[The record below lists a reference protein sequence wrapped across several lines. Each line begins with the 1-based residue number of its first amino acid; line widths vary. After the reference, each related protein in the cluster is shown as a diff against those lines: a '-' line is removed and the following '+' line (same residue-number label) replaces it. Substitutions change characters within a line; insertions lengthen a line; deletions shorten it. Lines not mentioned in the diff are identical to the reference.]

1 MVPKLHKKA
10 YSFRGVARYVLGER
24 EGPSSDTTSGRVA
37 WTEAINLSTRSP
49 DMAWRVM
56 AATAMDQ
63 ARLKREAGIPN
74 TGRKSKLCVQHFT
87 LSWHPEEA
95 DGLTKAEMIRA
106 ARAML
111 RVMKADQHQALL
123 VAHDDQAHPHVHV
136 LLNRVNPDDGRML
149 SSSFEKL
156 KASKWAQKYEEERG
170 KIYCEERVLNNE
182 ARDRGEYTRGDKDD
196 PRHLHEA
203 LEAAND
209 NDARQRLLEE
219 HRQKSFEL
227 KEAARKLEAKRDAGI
242 DQLEAAYQQRR
253 SGIVTQCRKSIAQA
267 RKRIRERS
275 RPLWKQLRHQQAA
288 GRRAHELRE
297 ERVLGRVQNAL
308 KAIDFGALVG
318 GRGARQGRA
327 KTIGEVFQL
336 LSDAGARAQAMKV
349 EHRLASQA
357 LHRKQKR
364 IEQQAADRRR
374 QRRDEMLAEAGREY
388 LTERNDRLLVYGM
401 ERAKLRAQ
409 WLEKGRKLRDEI
421 KRLRRELGPADRR
434 EGPYPSVENPTKPS
448 DLLPARN
455 AAAVARR
462 IDQWREL
469 RRRPG
474 GPGVGR
480 SCGED
485 RER

>member
-10 YSFRGVARYVLGER
+10 YSFSGVARYVLGER
-24 EGPSSDTTSGRVA
+24 EGPSSERVA
-37 WTEAINLSTRSP
+37 WTEPINLSTRSP

-63 ARLKREAGIPN
+63 ARLKREAGVPN
-74 TGRKSKLCVQHFT
+74 TGRKSNLCVQHFT

-111 RVMKADQHQALL
+111 RVMKAEKHQALL

-209 NDARQRLLEE
+209 NDARERLLAE
-219 HRQKSFEL
+219 HRQKSREL
-227 KEAARKLEAKRDAGI
+227 KEAARRLEARRDTAI
-242 DQLEAAYQQRR
+242 DQLQAAYQERR
-253 SGIVTQCRKSIAQA
+253 RGIVTQCRKSVARA

-288 GRRAHELRE
+288 ERHAHELRE

-308 KAIDFGALVG
+308 KAIDFAALVG
-318 GRGARQGRA
+318 GREARQGRA
-327 KTIGEVFQL
+327 KTVGEAFQL
-336 LSDAGARAQAMKV
+336 LSDAGARVEAMKA
-349 EHRLASQA
+349 EHRLASQV
-357 LHRKQKR
+357 LHRKQKQ
-364 IEQQAADRRR
+364 IEQQAADSR
-374 QRRDEMLAEAGREY
+374 QRRRDELLAESGREY
-388 LTERNDRLLVYGM
+388 LTVRNDRLLVHGLQ
-401 ERAKLRAQ
+401 RAKLRAQ
-409 WLEKGRKLRDEI
+409 WLEKGRKLREEI
-421 KRLRRELGPADRR
+421 KLLRQELEPVDRR
-434 EGPYPSVENPTKPS
+434 SSPYPKVERRTNPS

-469 RRRPG
+469 QSNSPSRGFGARR
-474 GPGVGR
+474 GR
-480 SCGED
+480 DDD

>member
-24 EGPSSDTTSGRVA
+24 DAPSSERVA

-63 ARLKREAGIPN
+63 SRLKREAGIPN

-111 RVMKADQHQALL
+111 RVMKADKHQALL
-123 VAHDDQAHPHVHV
+123 VAHDDQPQPHVHV
-136 LLNRVNPDDGRML
+136 LLNRVNPDDGRLL

-156 KASKWAQKYEEERG
+156 KASRWAQQYEDERG

-182 ARDRGEYTRGDKDD
+182 ARDRGEYTRGEKDD

-209 NDARQRLLEE
+209 NDARQRLVEE
-219 HRQKSFEL
+219 HRRKSLQL
-227 KEAARKLEAKRDAGI
+227 KASARRLASRRDEGLAKLEAVYRKRQA
-242 DQLEAAYQQRR
+242 E
-253 SGIVTQCRKSIAQA
+253 VTTGARQSIARA
-267 RKRIRERS
+267 RTRVRERC
-275 RPLWKQLRHQQAA
+275 RPLWKRMRHEQAA
-288 GRRAHELRE
+288 ERQAHALRE

-308 KAIDFGALVG
+308 RAIDFGALVG
-318 GRGARQGRA
+318 GRTARQGRA

-336 LSDAGARAQAMKV
+336 LSDAGARAEAMKAD
-349 EHRLASQA
+349 HQLTSQA
-357 LHRKQKR
+357 LHRRQKR
-364 IEQQAADRRR
+364 AEQRAVVRRR
-374 QRRDEMLAEAGREY
+374 EQRDQLLTSARREY
-388 LTERNDRLLVYGM
+388 LTARNDQLLSHDM
-401 ERAKLRAQ
+401 QRAKLRAQ
-409 WLEKGRKLRDEI
+409 WLEKGRKLRSEI
-421 KRLRRELGPADRR
+421 KRLRLERDEPDRR
-434 EGPYPSVENPTKPS
+434 PSPLPQVENPTKPS
-448 DLLPARN
+448 DLLPPRN

-462 IDQWREL
+462 IDQWRE
-469 RRRPG
+469 RRGRPG
-474 GPGVGR
+474 GPGFGR
-480 SCGED
+480 GHDDD

>member
-24 EGPSSDTTSGRVA
+24 DAPSSERVA
-37 WTEAINLSTRSP
+37 WTEAINLSTKSP

-95 DGLTKAEMIRA
+95 DGLSQAEMIRA

-111 RVMKADQHQALL
+111 RVMKAHDHQALI
-123 VAHDDQAHPHVHV
+123 VAHDDQPQPHVHV
-136 LLNRVNPDDGRML
+136 LLNRVNPDDGRLL

-156 KASKWAQKYEEERG
+156 KASRWAQKYEEERG

-219 HRQKSFEL
+219 HRLKSRQL
-227 KEAARKLEAKRDAGI
+227 KEAARRLEAKCDIGLA
-242 DQLEAAYQQRR
+242 DLEKSYQVRR
-253 SGIVTQCRKSIAQA
+253 REVVSHCRQA
-267 RKRIRERS
+267 VARGRKRVRERC
-275 RPLWKQLRHQQAA
+275 RPLWQQLRHEQAA
-288 GRRAHELRE
+288 ERRAHELRE
-297 ERVLGRVQNAL
+297 ERVSGRVQNAL

-318 GRGARQGRA
+318 GRVARQGRA

-336 LSDAGARAQAMKV
+336 LSDAGARAEAMKQ
-349 EHRLASQA
+349 EHQLESQA
-357 LHRKQKR
+357 LHRRQKR
-364 IEQQAADRRR
+364 AEQRSASRLR
-374 QRRDEMLAEAGREY
+374 QRRDELLAAAGRAY
-388 LTERNDRLLVYGM
+388 LAERNDRLLVHGM

-409 WLEKGRKLRDEI
+409 WLEKGRKLRGEI
-421 KRLRRELGPADRR
+421 ERLRRELEPADRR
-434 EGPYPSVENPTKPS
+434 SSPYPTVEKQTKPS

-469 RRRPG
+469 RSKSPSRGFGARR
-474 GPGVGR
+474 GR
-480 SCGED
+480 DDE

>member
-24 EGPSSDTTSGRVA
+24 EGPSSERVA

-74 TGRKSKLCVQHFT
+74 TGRKSNLCVQHFT

-106 ARAML
+106 AQAML
-111 RVMKADQHQALL
+111 RVMKAEKHQALL

-156 KASKWAQKYEEERG
+156 RASKWAQKYEEERG

-182 ARDRGEYTRGDKDD
+182 ARERGEYTRGDKDD

-209 NDARQRLLEE
+209 NDARQRLLAE
-219 HRQKSFEL
+219 HRQKSRQL
-227 KEAARKLEAKRDAGI
+227 KEAARRLEADRDAGLAE
-242 DQLEAAYQQRR
+242 LEAAFQQRR
-253 SGIVTQCRKSIAQA
+253 REVTTQCRKSVALA
-267 RKRIRERS
+267 RKRIHERS

-288 GRRAHELRE
+288 EKRAHELRE

-308 KAIDFGALVG
+308 KGIDFGALVG
-318 GRGARQGRA
+318 GREARQGRA
-327 KTIGEVFQL
+327 RTIGDVFQL
-336 LSDAGARAQAMKV
+336 LTDSGTRSEAMQA
-349 EHRLASQA
+349 EHQQASQA
-357 LHRKQKR
+357 LHRRQKR

-374 QRRDEMLAEAGREY
+374 RRRDELLAAAVRTY
-388 LTERNDRLLVYGM
+388 LAERNDYLLVHDM
-401 ERAKLRAQ
+401 QWAKLRAQ
-409 WLEKGRKLRDEI
+409 WLEKGRKLRGEI
-421 KRLRRELGPADRR
+421 KRLRLKRDRDGHR
-434 EGPYPSVENPTKPS
+434 PSSLPTIENPTKPS
-448 DLLPARN
+448 DLLPPRN
-455 AAAVARR
+455 AAAAARR

-469 RRRPG
+469 RRDRSVRGREPG
-474 GPGVGR
+474 DSR
-480 SCGED
+480 D
-485 RER
+485 DDWER

>member
-10 YSFRGVARYVLGER
+10 YSFRGVARYVLGDR
-24 EGPSSDTTSGRVA
+24 EGPSSDRVA
-37 WTEAINLSTRSP
+37 WTEPINLSTRNP

-74 TGRKSKLCVQHFT
+74 TGRKSNLCVQHFT

-106 ARAML
+106 AQAML
-111 RVMKADQHQALL
+111 RVMKADKHQALL

-136 LLNRVNPDDGRML
+136 LLNRVNPDDGRLL

-156 KASKWAQKYEEERG
+156 KASRWAQKYEEERG

-209 NDARQRLLEE
+209 NDARERLLAE
-219 HRQKSFEL
+219 HRRKSREL
-227 KEAARKLEAKRDAGI
+227 KAAAR
-242 DQLEAAYQQRR
+242 QLEADRDAALAQLEAGHLDRKRELTRR
-253 SGIVTQCRKSIAQA
+253 CRQSIARA
-267 RKRIRERS
+267 RTRIRDRS
-275 RPLWKQLRHQQAA
+275 RPLWQRLRHEHAA
-288 GRRAHELRE
+288 ERRAHELRE

-308 KAIDFGALVG
+308 AAIDFGALVG
-318 GRGARQGRA
+318 GREARQGRA

-336 LSDAGARAQAMKV
+336 LSDSGARAEAMKRKH
-349 EHRLASQA
+349 EQESQA
-357 LHRKQKR
+357 LHRRQKR
-364 IEQQAADRRR
+364 VEKQAADRRR
-374 QRRDEMLAEAGREY
+374 RRRDELLAEAGRQY
-388 LTERNDRLLVYGM
+388 LAERNARLLLNGM

-421 KRLRRELGPADRR
+421 ERLPRSLPPDRR
-434 EGPYPSVENPTKPS
+434 TDPYPDVENPTKPS

-462 IDQWREL
+462 IDKWREL
-469 RRRPG
+469 RS
-474 GPGVGR
+474 GR
-480 SCGED
+480 SGRGRD
-485 RER
+485 PGRGRDDDWER